1 MIAENISRLRQE
13 IGNKAQLVVVSK
25 NRSIEE
31 VRAAYDTG
39 HRDFAE
45 NRVQALIEKVEQMPG
60 DIQWHLIGHLQTN
73 KVKYIVP
80 FIHLVQSVDSPKL
93 LEEINRQ
100 AEKQGR
106 VIDCLLQIY
115 IATEETKF
123 GMSMEE
129 CDAMLDSHLPDKL
142 KHVRI
147 KGLMGMATNT
157 DDTEKVKTEFT
168 VLHNYFDKLK
178 NKFAAEYLDT
188 LSMGMSADYKIA
200 LQCGSNMVRIGSS
213 VFR

>member
-1 MIAENISRLRQE
+1 MIAENISRLKE
-13 IGNKAQLVVVSK
+13 ETGNKAQLIIVSK

-31 VRAAYDTG
+31 VKEAYSTG

-45 NRVQALIEKVEQMPG
+45 NRVQALMEKAEHMPD
-60 DIQWHLIGHLQTN
+60 DIRWHLIGHLQTN

-80 FIHLVQSVDSPKL
+80 FIHLIQSVDTPKL
-93 LEEINRQ
+93 LEEIDKHAGKHR
-100 AEKQGR
+100 R

-129 CDAMLDSHLPDKL
+129 CDTMIGSGLLSTL
-142 KHVRI
+142 KHVRVR
-147 KGLMGMATNT
+147 GLMGMATNT
-157 DDTEKVKTEFT
+157 NDVEKVKTEFT
-168 VLHNYFDKLK
+168 ALRNYFEAIKTKLA
-178 NKFAAEYLDT
+178 NDYFDT

-200 LQCGSNMVRIGSS
+200 LQCGSNMVRIGSL
-213 VFR
+213 VFE